1 MKNPYCT
8 FLLASAVA
16 LHSLSSFASPATTV
30 RKIALVV
37 GNANYSGTDR
47 LQTPTAD
54 ADMVASALRQR
65 GFTVQTSMNRTLAQL
80 HQDIRSFG
88 VLARQAD
95 ISLLYY
101 AGHGTAVENINYLIP
116 VDQSLARLNS
126 ALLRQDG
133 LSLRFV
139 ESEMR
144 GPSSKVSVLVID
156 ACRNTMTRGAPGQG
170 LVKSTAAKGI
180 LQIFSTMPGARALD
194 TLPGSTHSPF
204 ATAFVRNLAQPSL
217 GLKGIA
223 EQTQRDVDAM
233 TGGTQIP
240 WIASGL
246 VGDVRLQAESVASL
260 VNQAPAT
267 GLAHGQTRG
276 QAEPPT
282 PGFWQTQ
289 LSQREQE
296 IRITSDMLDINT
308 LPLLQERARSG
319 DIIALTTLGMAYSD
333 SHSYV
338 RTNRQLAAR
347 YLQQAANRHFPIAET
362 LLAELLYDG
371 RGGVRRDLHKA
382 GNLLNSAAA
391 SGYSRAQLDLISL
404 QGLSGRIDPKA
415 LQQGL
420 QSLGPAIQGYQSAS
434 PH

>member
-1 MKNPYCT
+1 
-8 FLLASAVA
+8 
-16 LHSLSSFASPATTV
+16 
-30 RKIALVV
+30 
-37 GNANYSGTDR
+37 
-47 LQTPTAD
+47 
-54 ADMVASALRQR
+54 
-65 GFTVQTSMNRTLAQL
+65 MNRTLAQL
-80 HQDIRSFG
+80 RQDLRSFG

-95 ISLLYY
+95 ISLFYY

-144 GPSSKVSVLVID
+144 GPGSKVSVLVID
-156 ACRNTMTRGAPGQG
+156 ACRNAMTRSTPGQG
-170 LVKSTAAKGI
+170 LVQSTAAKGI

-204 ATAFVRNLAQPSL
+204 ATAFVRNLAHPSL
-217 GLKGIA
+217 GLKAIA

-246 VGDVRLQAESVASL
+246 VGDVRLQAESVAPVVSP
-260 VNQAPAT
+260 AAAT
-267 GLAHGQTRG
+267 GLAQGQTRG
-276 QAEPPT
+276 QAEPPP
-282 PGFWQTQ
+282 PGFWQMQ

-296 IRITSDMLDINT
+296 IRITSDMLDANT
-308 LPLLQERARSG
+308 LPLLQARARSG
-319 DIIALTTLGMAYSD
+319 DIIAQTTLGMAYSD
-333 SHSYV
+333 THPYL

-347 YLQQAANRHFPIAET
+347 YLQAAANRHFPIAET

-382 GNLLNSAAA
+382 GNLLSSAAA

-404 QGLSGRIDPKA
+404 QGLSGHIDPKA

-420 QSLGPAIQGYQSAS
+420 QSLGPAVQGYQSAS